1 MIKGKTKS
9 GFEFTISERAL
20 DNYELLET
28 VAEAQENP
36 LIVPKILGM
45 LLSDDKKRLIEHVR
59 EDDGIVPAEK
69 MMEELADI
77 FDAAPDSKN

>member
-1 MIKGKTKS
+1 MINGKTKS

-28 VAEAQENP
+28 VSEAQENP

-45 LLSDDKKRLIEHVR
+45 LLGDDKKRLIEHVR
-59 EDDGIVPAEK
+59 EDDGVVPAEK

-77 FDAAPDSKN
+77 FDATPDSKN

>member
-1 MIKGKTKS
+1 MINGKTKS

-36 LIVPKILGM
+36 SIVPKILGM
-45 LLSDDKKRLIEHVR
+45 LLGDDKKRLIEHVR
-59 EDDGIVPAEK
+59 EDDGVVPAEK

-77 FDAAPDSKN
+77 FDATPDSKN

>member
-1 MIKGKTKS
+1 MINGKTKS

-20 DNYELLET
+20 DNYELLEK

-45 LLSDDKKRLIEHVR
+45 LLGDDKKRLIEHVR
-59 EDDGIVPAEK
+59 EEDGVVPAEK

-77 FDAAPDSKN
+77 FDATPDSKN